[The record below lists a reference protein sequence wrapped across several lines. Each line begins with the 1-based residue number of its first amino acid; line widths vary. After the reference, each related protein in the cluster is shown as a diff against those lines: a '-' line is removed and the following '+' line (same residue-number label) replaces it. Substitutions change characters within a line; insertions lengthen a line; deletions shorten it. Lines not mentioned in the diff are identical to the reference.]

1 MNVSILKKKV
11 QPGHAK
17 ASIIRLTCV
26 MVLAGF
32 SLTSQAGKITSIP
45 SATVPGVQD
54 GFGGFN
60 LDNVEVVLNGTGAT
74 FDEAT
79 GAYDFGTDTDFSYE
93 SLLYDDDV
101 STTLMGKAL
110 AKDWPIGEPAGIR
123 IINDDFDVK
132 QGNPTNCILST
143 SYMDGHFLDEADPQ
157 IVLCSGPFQA
167 HKRYKVAMLPTT
179 IDTLGTESID
189 IVFNVEADA
198 APRDYQVYQ
207 KINNWTD
214 ERLKGFTVQVGFGT
228 GTSFTPASSV
238 PGVDVA
244 NLSLSVPSAIWPAD
258 QLANFSTGLFGPVDP
273 NHGRPEG
280 YFDPQTRA
288 GFNIVEYG
296 VGNPGDASGQTDI
309 LTSGATLGSDYVEVP
324 AGAAVANQFGN
335 WLPNNMLPYGIF
347 FDDDGNPDTDAEL
360 IAWYGYNPNL
370 TPAAGF
376 SWMQGSADSFATY
389 PDSSVDA
396 LGANPLYTM
405 GVIDDLVNVGLN
417 YVVTVGDVSSFTNSR
432 FTIRITPVKDDSGMA
447 PPTYV
452 GQVPASTPVY
462 TSTDAIIT
470 LDPKDEFVPGSL
482 LTARVGDADLNVI
495 TDPADIGA
503 IETTTVNVTAD
514 DGVTAPSVL
523 TLEELGANRG
533 VFAAGLPD
541 QFSNVAVGTTVTV
554 EYSDGANGL
563 KTASSK
569 AVSSLPAGVLQFNPA
584 SYTVAE
590 NGGSVVLTVERTTGS
605 AGVVSVEYSTQSGT
619 ATGTEDYVPDT
630 GTLTFADGESFRT
643 ITLSIV
649 DDAAVESDEAFQVLL
664 SYVQG
669 GATLGVS
676 IADIVIT
683 DDDTA
688 TTTTAIATSSSGGG
702 FCSHHT
708 NGRFDPVLPGLLF
721 AAFAY
726 FGWRWKKKRAD

>member
-1 MNVSILKKKV
+1 M
-11 QPGHAK
+11 
-17 ASIIRLTCV
+17 
-26 MVLAGF
+26 
-32 SLTSQAGKITSIP
+32 
-45 SATVPGVQD
+45 
-54 GFGGFN
+54 
-60 LDNVEVVLNGTGAT
+60 
-74 FDEAT
+74 
-79 GAYDFGTDTDFSYE
+79 
-93 SLLYDDDV
+93 
-101 STTLMGKAL
+101 
-110 AKDWPIGEPAGIR
+110 
-123 IINDDFDVK
+123 
-132 QGNPTNCILST
+132 
-143 SYMDGHFLDEADPQ
+143 
-157 IVLCSGPFQA
+157 
-167 HKRYKVAMLPTT
+167 
-179 IDTLGTESID
+179 
-189 IVFNVEADA
+189 
-198 APRDYQVYQ
+198 
-207 KINNWTD
+207 
-214 ERLKGFTVQVGFGT
+214 
-228 GTSFTPASSV
+228 
-238 PGVDVA
+238 A

-273 NHGRPEG
+273 DHGRPEG

-324 AGAAVANQFGN
+324 AGAAVANQFGS
-335 WLPNNMLPYGIF
+335 WLPNTMLPYGIF

-360 IAWYGYNPNL
+360 TAWYGYNPNL

-396 LGANPLYTM
+396 LGANPLYSM

-447 PPTYV
+447 APTYV

-482 LTARVGDADLNVI
+482 LTARVGDADLNII

-514 DGVTAPSVL
+514 DGVTAPYVL

-533 VFAAGLPD
+533 VFAASLPD
-541 QFSNVAVGTTVTV
+541 QFSNVAIGTTVTV

-569 AVSSLPAGVLQFNPA
+569 AVSGLPAGVLQFNPA

-630 GTLTFADGESFRT
+630 GTLTFADGESSAT

-649 DDAAVESDEAFQVLL
+649 DDAAVESDEAFQVIL

-676 IADIVIT
+676 TADIVIT

-688 TTTTAIATSSSGGG
+688 TTIATSSSGGG

-708 NGRFDPVLPGLLF
+708 NGRFDPVLPGLLL
-721 AAFAY
+721 AAIAY